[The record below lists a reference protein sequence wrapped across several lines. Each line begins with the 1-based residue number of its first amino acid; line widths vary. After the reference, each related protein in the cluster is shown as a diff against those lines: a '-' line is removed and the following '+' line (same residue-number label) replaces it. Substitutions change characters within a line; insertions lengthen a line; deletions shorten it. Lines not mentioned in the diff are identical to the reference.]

1 MVAPSFQSMTV
12 VSDIYLKNGK
22 QYIDVR
28 NPGTGNVRSVRW
40 YSDTEYTRQYGK
52 TAPNNSQNEVLANSL
67 KKARGFT
74 EGPIILIR
82 NTKSTDE
89 TWLCDSKARYA
100 VDTGWYF
107 ISGDS
112 DIPSDYPKH
121 LCFMYLSWEEFT
133 SDGIHKKSNEDIV
146 AIIRKKEKAKA
157 FWIPAAIEV

>member
-1 MVAPSFQSMTV
+1 MVAPSFQSMTI

-52 TAPNNSQNEVLANSL
+52 AAGNKSQDEVLAASL

-74 EGPIILIR
+74 NGPITLIR

-89 TWLCDSKARYA
+89 PWLRDSKARYA
-100 VDTGWYF
+100 VDTGWYY
-107 ISGDS
+107 ISS
-112 DIPSDYPKH
+112 EPIPAGAPAHFRY
-121 LCFMYLSWEEFT
+121 MALSWEEFT
-133 SDGIHKKSNEDIV
+133 SDDVHKKPNEDVV
-146 AIIRKKEKAKA
+146 ATIRAKEKRQ
-157 FWIPAAIEV
+157 EYVLQ